1 MKKIINNPEK
11 VVRDMIDGM
20 LFAHSDKLQ
29 NMAEKNIIIRA
40 NSPFPGKVAI
50 VSGGGS
56 GHEPAHIG
64 FVGKGMLDAA
74 VIGEIFT
81 SPTPDQILKAIQ
93 KVDTG
98 SGVLLIVKNYSGD
111 IMNFEMAAEMAE
123 AQGIPIATVIVND
136 DIAIDN
142 SSHTM
147 RRRGISGT
155 IFVHKIAGAMAEN
168 GASLKEVEDVANK
181 VIANIRSMGM
191 ALKTCTIPGAGTVGY
206 KIDENEVEVG
216 IGIHGEPGTH
226 RISMIAANKMA
237 ELLLEHILSDMQ
249 LKVGDKV
256 AVMVNGLGGT
266 PLMEL
271 YILNKM
277 INIILNK
284 IGIDICKTYVGE
296 YMTAIDMA
304 GFSITLLKLDEQLTA
319 LLNDPANT
327 TNWRVQ

>member
-1 MKKIINNPEK
+1 MKKFINSPEE

-29 NMAEKNIIIRA
+29 NMPETNIIIRA
-40 NSPFPGKVAI
+40 NSPFEGKVAI

-56 GHEPAHIG
+56 GHEPAHMG
-64 FVGKGMLDAA
+64 FVGEGMLDAA

-155 IFVHKIAGAMAEN
+155 IFVHKIAGAMAEK

-206 KIDENEVEVG
+206 KIGENEVEVG

-226 RISMIAANKMA
+226 RISMIAANEMA

-249 LKVGDKV
+249 LKIGDKV

-271 YILNKM
+271 YVLNKM
-277 INIILNK
+277 INTILNK

>member
-1 MKKIINNPEK
+1 MKKFINSPEE

-29 NMAEKNIIIRA
+29 NMPETNIIIRA
-40 NSPFPGKVAI
+40 NSPFEGKVAI

-56 GHEPAHIG
+56 GHEPAHMG
-64 FVGKGMLDAA
+64 FVGEGMLDAA

-155 IFVHKIAGAMAEN
+155 IFVHKIAGAMAEK

-181 VIANIRSMGM
+181 VIANMRSMGM
-191 ALKTCTIPGAGTVGY
+191 ALTTCTIPGSGTVGY
-206 KIDENEVEVG
+206 KIGENEVEVG

-249 LKVGDKV
+249 LKIGDKV

-296 YMTAIDMA
+296 YMTTIDMA

>member
-1 MKKIINNPEK
+1 MKKFINNPEK

-20 LFAHSDKLQ
+20 MFAHSDKLQ
-29 NMAEKNIIIRA
+29 NMAETNIIIRA
-40 NSPFPGKVAI
+40 NSPFQGKVAI

-74 VIGEIFT
+74 VMGEIFT

-93 KVDTG
+93 KVHTG

-136 DIAIDN
+136 DIAIGN
-142 SSHTM
+142 SSHIM

-155 IFVHKIAGAMAEN
+155 IFVHKIAGAMAEK

-181 VIANIRSMGM
+181 VIANMRSMGM
-191 ALKTCTIPGAGTVGY
+191 ALTTCTIPGSDTVGY
-206 KIDENEVEVG
+206 KIGENEVEVG

-226 RISMIAANKMA
+226 RISMIAANEMA

-249 LKVGDKV
+249 FKIGDKV

-284 IGIDICKTYVGE
+284 IGIDISKTYVGE

-327 TNWRVQ
+327 TNWRIQ

>member
-1 MKKIINNPEK
+1 MKKFINSPEE

-29 NMAEKNIIIRA
+29 NMPETNIIIRA
-40 NSPFPGKVAI
+40 NSPFQGKVAI

-74 VIGEIFT
+74 VMGEIFT

-93 KVDTG
+93 KVHTG
-98 SGVLLIVKNYSGD
+98 SGVLLIVKNYPGD

-136 DIAIDN
+136 DIAINN
-142 SSHTM
+142 SLHTM
-147 RRRGISGT
+147 RRGISGT
-155 IFVHKIAGAMAEN
+155 IFVHKIAGALAEK
-168 GASLKEVEDVANK
+168 GASLKEVKDVANK

-191 ALKTCTIPGAGTVGY
+191 ALTTCTIPGSGTVGY
-206 KIDENEVEVG
+206 KIGENEVEVG
-216 IGIHGEPGTH
+216 IGIHGEPGNH
-226 RISMIAANKMA
+226 RISMIAANEMA

-249 LKVGDKV
+249 LKIGDKV

-277 INIILNK
+277 INTILNK
-284 IGIDICKTYVGE
+284 IGIEICKTYVGE

>member
-1 MKKIINNPEK
+1 MKKFINSPEE

-29 NMAEKNIIIRA
+29 NMPETNIIIRA
-40 NSPFPGKVAI
+40 NSPFEGKVAI

-56 GHEPAHIG
+56 GHEPAHMG
-64 FVGKGMLDAA
+64 FVGEGMLDAA

-155 IFVHKIAGAMAEN
+155 IFVHKIAGAMAEK

-206 KIDENEVEVG
+206 KIGENEVEVG

-249 LKVGDKV
+249 LKIGDKV

>member
-1 MKKIINNPEK
+1 MKKFINSPEE

-29 NMAEKNIIIRA
+29 NMPETNIIIRA
-40 NSPFPGKVAI
+40 NSPFEGKVAI

-56 GHEPAHIG
+56 GHEPAHMG
-64 FVGKGMLDAA
+64 FVGEGMLDAA

-155 IFVHKIAGAMAEN
+155 IFVHKIAGAMAEK

-206 KIDENEVEVG
+206 KIGENEVEVG

-226 RISMIAANKMA
+226 RISMIAANKMT

-249 LKVGDKV
+249 LKIGDKV

-296 YMTAIDMA
+296 YITTIDMA

>member
-1 MKKIINNPEK
+1 MKKFINNPEK

-29 NMAEKNIIIRA
+29 NMAETNIIIRA

-111 IMNFEMAAEMAE
+111 IMNFEMAE

-136 DIAIDN
+136 DIAINN
-142 SSHTM
+142 SSQTM

-155 IFVHKIAGAMAEN
+155 IFVHKIAGAMAEK

-191 ALKTCTIPGAGTVGY
+191 ALTTCTIPGSDTVGY
-206 KIDENEVEVG
+206 KIGENEVEVG

-226 RISMIAANKMA
+226 RISMIAANEMA

-249 LKVGDKV
+249 LKIGDKV

-296 YMTAIDMA
+296 YMTAIEMA

>member
-1 MKKIINNPEK
+1 MKKFINSPEE

-29 NMAEKNIIIRA
+29 NMPETNIIIRA
-40 NSPFPGKVAI
+40 NSPFQGKVAI

-74 VIGEIFT
+74 VMGEIFT

-93 KVDTG
+93 KVHTG

-136 DIAIDN
+136 DIAINN
-142 SSHTM
+142 SLHTM
-147 RRRGISGT
+147 RRGISGT
-155 IFVHKIAGAMAEN
+155 IFVHKIAGALAEK
-168 GASLKEVEDVANK
+168 GASLKEVKDVANK

-191 ALKTCTIPGAGTVGY
+191 ALTTCTIPGSGTVGY
-206 KIDENEVEVG
+206 KIGENEVEVG
-216 IGIHGEPGTH
+216 IGIHGEPGNH
-226 RISMIAANKMA
+226 RISMIAANEMA

-249 LKVGDKV
+249 LKIGDKV

-277 INIILNK
+277 INTILNK
-284 IGIDICKTYVGE
+284 IGIEICKTYVGE

>member
-1 MKKIINNPEK
+1 MKKFINNPET

-20 LFAHSDKLQ
+20 LFAHPDKLQ
-29 NMAEKNIIIRA
+29 NLPNTNIIIRA
-40 NSPFPGKVAI
+40 NSPFQGKVAI

-74 VIGEIFT
+74 VVGEVFT
-81 SPTPDQILKAIQ
+81 SPTPDQIFEAIQ

-123 AQGIPIATVIVND
+123 
-136 DIAIDN
+136 
-142 SSHTM
+142 
-147 RRRGISGT
+147 
-155 IFVHKIAGAMAEN
+155 K

-191 ALKTCTIPGAGTVGY
+191 ALTMCTLPAVGTSGFE
-206 KIDENEVEVG
+206 IDENEVEIG
-216 IGIHGEPGTH
+216 MGIHGEPGTH
-226 RISMIAANKMA
+226 RISMTSANEMA
-237 ELLLEHILSDMQ
+237 ELLLERILSDIQ
-249 LKVGDKV
+249 LNIGDKV
-256 AVMVNGLGGT
+256 AVMINGLGGT

-277 INIILNK
+277 INTILNEA
-284 IGIDICKTYVGE
+284 GIDICKTYVGE

-304 GFSITLLKLDEQLTA
+304 GFSITILKLDEQLID
-319 LLNDPANT
+319 LLNEPANT

>member
-1 MKKIINNPEK
+1 MKKFINSPEE

-29 NMAEKNIIIRA
+29 NMPETNIIIRA
-40 NSPFPGKVAI
+40 NSPFEGKVAI

-56 GHEPAHIG
+56 GHEPAHMG
-64 FVGKGMLDAA
+64 FVGEGMLDAA

-136 DIAIDN
+136 DIAINN

-155 IFVHKIAGAMAEN
+155 IFVHKIAGAMAER

-191 ALKTCTIPGAGTVGY
+191 ALTTCTIPGSDTVGY
-206 KIDENEVEVG
+206 KIGENEVEVG

-226 RISMIAANKMA
+226 RISMIAANEMA

-249 LKVGDKV
+249 LKIGDKV

-277 INIILNK
+277 INKILNK

>member
-1 MKKIINNPEK
+1 MKKFINNPET

-20 LFAHSDKLQ
+20 LFAHPDKLQ
-29 NMAEKNIIIRA
+29 NLPDTNIIIRA
-40 NSPFPGKVAI
+40 NSPFQGKVAI

-74 VIGEIFT
+74 VVGEVFT
-81 SPTPDQILKAIQ
+81 SPTPDRIFEAIQ

-123 AQGIPIATVIVND
+123 VKGIPIATVIVND
-136 DIAIDN
+136 DVAVEN
-142 SSHTM
+142 SSHTTG
-147 RRRGISGT
+147 RRGIAGT
-155 IFVHKIAGAMAEN
+155 VFVHKIAGALAEK

-191 ALKTCTIPGAGTVGY
+191 ALTTCTVPAVGTSVFEIG
-206 KIDENEVEVG
+206 ENEVEVG
-216 IGIHGEPGTH
+216 MGIHGEPGTH
-226 RISMIAANKMA
+226 RISMTSANEMA
-237 ELLLEHILSDMQ
+237 ELLLERILSDIQ
-249 LKVGDKV
+249 LKIGDKV
-256 AVMVNGLGGT
+256 AVMINGLGGT

-271 YILNKM
+271 YILNKT
-277 INIILNK
+277 INTILNEA
-284 IGIDICKTYVGE
+284 GIDICKTYVGE

-304 GFSITLLKLDEQLTA
+304 GFSITILKLDEQLID
-319 LLNDPANT
+319 LLNEPANT

>member
-1 MKKIINNPEK
+1 MKKFINNPEK

-29 NMAEKNIIIRA
+29 NMAETNIIIRA

-74 VIGEIFT
+74 VMGEIFT

-93 KVDTG
+93 KVDAG

-142 SSHTM
+142 GSHTI

-155 IFVHKIAGAMAEN
+155 IFVHKIAGAMAEK

-181 VIANIRSMGM
+181 VIANMRSMGM
-191 ALKTCTIPGAGTVGY
+191 ALTTCTIPGSDTVGY
-206 KIDENEVEVG
+206 KIGENEVEVG

-226 RISMIAANKMA
+226 RISMIAANEMA

-249 LKVGDKV
+249 LKIGDKV

-284 IGIDICKTYVGE
+284 ISIDICKTYVGE

>member
-1 MKKIINNPEK
+1 MKKFINNPEK

-29 NMAEKNIIIRA
+29 NMAETNIIIRA

-74 VIGEIFT
+74 VMGKIFT

-93 KVDTG
+93 KVDAG

-123 AQGIPIATVIVND
+123 AQGISIATVIVND

-142 SSHTM
+142 SSHTL

-155 IFVHKIAGAMAEN
+155 IFVHKIAGAMAEK

-181 VIANIRSMGM
+181 VISNIRSMGM

-206 KIDENEVEVG
+206 KIGGNEVEVG
-216 IGIHGEPGTH
+216 IGIHGGPGTH
-226 RISMIAANKMA
+226 RISMIAANEMA
-237 ELLLEHILSDMQ
+237 ELLLGHILSDMQ
-249 LKVGDKV
+249 LKIGDKV

-271 YILNKM
+271 YVLNKM
-277 INIILNK
+277 INTILNK

>member
-1 MKKIINNPEK
+1 MKKFINSPEE

-29 NMAEKNIIIRA
+29 NMPETNIIIRA
-40 NSPFPGKVAI
+40 NSPFEGKVAI

-56 GHEPAHIG
+56 GHEPAHME
-64 FVGKGMLDAA
+64 FVGEGMLDAA
-74 VIGEIFT
+74 VMGEIFT

-93 KVDTG
+93 KVHTG

-136 DIAIDN
+136 DIAINN

-155 IFVHKIAGAMAEN
+155 IFVHKIAGAMAER

-181 VIANIRSMGM
+181 VIANIRSMGT
-191 ALKTCTIPGAGTVGY
+191 ALTTCTIPGSDTVGY
-206 KIDENEVEVG
+206 KIGENEVEVG

-226 RISMIAANKMA
+226 RISMIAANEMA

-249 LKVGDKV
+249 LKIGDKV

-277 INIILNK
+277 ISKILNK

>member
-1 MKKIINNPEK
+1 MKKFINNPEK

-29 NMAEKNIIIRA
+29 NMGETNIILRA

-74 VIGEIFT
+74 VMGEIFT

-93 KVDTG
+93 KVDAG

-136 DIAIDN
+136 DIAIGN

-155 IFVHKIAGAMAEN
+155 IFVHKIAGAMAEK

-181 VIANIRSMGM
+181 VIANMRSMGM
-191 ALKTCTIPGAGTVGY
+191 ALTTCTIPGSDTVGY
-206 KIDENEVEVG
+206 KIGENEVEIG

-226 RISMIAANKMA
+226 RISMIAANEMA

-249 LKVGDKV
+249 LKIGDKV

-284 IGIDICKTYVGE
+284 IGIDISKTYVGE
-296 YMTAIDMA
+296 YMTSIDMA

>member
-1 MKKIINNPEK
+1 MKKFINNPEK

-29 NMAEKNIIIRA
+29 NMAETNIIIRA

-74 VIGEIFT
+74 VMGEIFT

-93 KVDTG
+93 KVDAG

-136 DIAIDN
+136 DIAINN

-155 IFVHKIAGAMAEN
+155 IFVHKIAGAMAEK

-181 VIANIRSMGM
+181 VIANIGSMGM

-206 KIDENEVEVG
+206 KIGENEVEVG

-226 RISMIAANKMA
+226 RISMIAANEMA

-249 LKVGDKV
+249 LKIGDKV

>member
-1 MKKIINNPEK
+1 MKKFINNPEK

-29 NMAEKNIIIRA
+29 NMAETNIIIRA
-40 NSPFPGKVAI
+40 NSPFQGKVAI

-74 VIGEIFT
+74 VMGEIFT

-93 KVDTG
+93 KVHTG

-136 DIAIDN
+136 DIAINN

-147 RRRGISGT
+147 RRGISGT
-155 IFVHKIAGAMAEN
+155 IFVHKIAGAMAEK
-168 GASLKEVEDVANK
+168 GASLKEVKDVANK

-191 ALKTCTIPGAGTVGY
+191 ALTTCTIPGSGTVGY
-206 KIDENEVEVG
+206 KIGENEVEVG

-226 RISMIAANKMA
+226 RISMIAANEMA

-249 LKVGDKV
+249 LKIGDKV

-277 INIILNK
+277 INTILNK
-284 IGIDICKTYVGE
+284 IGIEICKTYVGE

-319 LLNDPANT
+319 SLNDPANT

>member
-1 MKKIINNPEK
+1 MKKFINNPEK

-20 LFAHSDKLQ
+20 LFAHTDKLQ
-29 NMAEKNIIIRA
+29 NMGETNIILRA

-74 VIGEIFT
+74 VMGEIFT

-93 KVDTG
+93 KVDAG

-136 DIAIDN
+136 DIAIGN

-155 IFVHKIAGAMAEN
+155 IFVHKIAGAMAEK

-181 VIANIRSMGM
+181 VIANMRSMGM
-191 ALKTCTIPGAGTVGY
+191 ALTTCTIPGSDTVGY
-206 KIDENEVEVG
+206 KIGENEVEVG

-226 RISMIAANKMA
+226 RISMIAANEMA

-249 LKVGDKV
+249 LKIGDKV

-284 IGIDICKTYVGE
+284 IGIDISKTYVGE

>member
-1 MKKIINNPEK
+1 MKKFINNPEK

-29 NMAEKNIIIRA
+29 NMGETNIILRA

-74 VIGEIFT
+74 VMGEIFT

-93 KVDTG
+93 KVDAG

-136 DIAIDN
+136 DIAIGN

-155 IFVHKIAGAMAEN
+155 IFVHKIAGAMAEK

-181 VIANIRSMGM
+181 VIANMRSMGM
-191 ALKTCTIPGAGTVGY
+191 ALTTCTIPGSDTVGY
-206 KIDENEVEVG
+206 KIGENEVEIG

-226 RISMIAANKMA
+226 RISMIAANEMA

-249 LKVGDKV
+249 LKIGDKV

-284 IGIDICKTYVGE
+284 IGIDISKTYVGE

>member
-29 NMAEKNIIIRA
+29 NMPETNIIIRA
-40 NSPFPGKVAI
+40 NSPFQGKVAI

-56 GHEPAHIG
+56 GHEPAHMG

-74 VIGEIFT
+74 VMGEIFT

-98 SGVLLIVKNYSGD
+98 SGVLLIVKNDSGD

-123 AQGIPIATVIVND
+123 AQGIPIATVIVKD

-142 SSHTM
+142 SSYTM

-155 IFVHKIAGAMAEN
+155 IFVHKIAGAMAEK

-206 KIDENEVEVG
+206 KIGENEVEVG
-216 IGIHGEPGTH
+216 IGIHGEAGTH
-226 RISMIAANKMA
+226 RISMISADEMA
-237 ELLLEHILSDMQ
+237 KLLLEDILSDMQ
-249 LKVGDKV
+249 LKIGDKV

-271 YILNKM
+271 YIINKM
-277 INIILNK
+277 VNTILNK

-304 GFSITLLKLDEQLTA
+304 GFSITLLKLDGQLSA

>member
-1 MKKIINNPEK
+1 MKKFINNPEK

-29 NMAEKNIIIRA
+29 NMAETNIIIRA

-155 IFVHKIAGAMAEN
+155 IFVHKIAGAMAEK

-226 RISMIAANKMA
+226 RISMIEANKMA

-249 LKVGDKV
+249 LKIGDKV
-256 AVMVNGLGGT
+256 AVMVNGLGGM

>member
-1 MKKIINNPEK
+1 MKKFINSPEE

-29 NMAEKNIIIRA
+29 NMPETNIIIRA
-40 NSPFPGKVAI
+40 NSPFEGKVAI

-56 GHEPAHIG
+56 GHEPAHMG
-64 FVGKGMLDAA
+64 FVGEGMLDAA

-155 IFVHKIAGAMAEN
+155 IFVHKIAGAMAEK

-206 KIDENEVEVG
+206 KIGENEVEVG

-249 LKVGDKV
+249 LKIGDKV

-296 YMTAIDMA
+296 YMTTIDMA

>member
-1 MKKIINNPEK
+1 MKKFINSPEE

-29 NMAEKNIIIRA
+29 NMPETNIIIRA
-40 NSPFPGKVAI
+40 NSPFEGKVAI

-56 GHEPAHIG
+56 GHEPAHMG
-64 FVGKGMLDAA
+64 FVGEGMLDAA

-155 IFVHKIAGAMAEN
+155 IFVHKIAGAMAEK

-206 KIDENEVEVG
+206 KIGENEIEVG

-249 LKVGDKV
+249 LKIGDKV

-296 YMTAIDMA
+296 YMTTIDMA